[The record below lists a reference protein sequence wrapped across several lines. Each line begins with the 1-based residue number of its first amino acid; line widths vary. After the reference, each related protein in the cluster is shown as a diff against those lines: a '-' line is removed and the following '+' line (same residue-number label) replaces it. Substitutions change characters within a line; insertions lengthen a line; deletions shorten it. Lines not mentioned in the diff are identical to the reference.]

1 MATSHGLLDFIG
13 QVKPTIDNHPT
24 HHQTEGETIFL
35 EGFTASGIVAFF
47 ETFFHHGMDYD
58 RTTVDGNQP
67 RNKPPEWSRMVAGTP
82 EGGIIHSIALVVRG
96 SNPTLLVFYAKS
108 TKKHY

>member
-1 MATSHGLLDFIG
+1 MATSPGLLDFIG

-47 ETFFHHGMDYD
+47 ETFFHHGIWSGECNAQNFSTVRKN
-58 RTTVDGNQP
+58 RTAQ
-67 RNKPPEWSRMVAGTP
+67 
-82 EGGIIHSIALVVRG
+82 ALRG
-96 SNPTLLVFYAKS
+96 F
-108 TKKHY
+108 

>member
-1 MATSHGLLDFIG
+1 MEWIMTEPRWMATSHGINHQIG
-13 QVKPTIDNHPT
+13 Q
-24 HHQTEGETIFL
+24 EL
-35 EGFTASGIVAFF
+35 
-47 ETFFHHGMDYD
+47 
-58 RTTVDGNQP
+58 
-67 RNKPPEWSRMVAGTP
+67 VAGTP

>member
-1 MATSHGLLDFIG
+1 MATSPGLLDFIG

-24 HHQTEGETIFL
+24 HHQAEGETIFL

-58 RTTVDGNQP
+58 RTTEDGNQP
-67 RNKPPEWSRMVAGTP
+67 RNKPPDWSRIGCRDTGRWYNP
-82 EGGIIHSIALVVRG
+82 FHSTGRPRL
-96 SNPTLLVFYAKS
+96 
-108 TKKHY
+108 